1 MSEKQ
6 LELVK
11 DVLRMLRARKEWNE
25 DCGYHESALSYDSA
39 ATMLQYALDEN
50 EECLQQYD
58 YYV

>member
-11 DVLRMLRARKEWNE
+11 NVLRMLRTRKEWNE
-25 DCGYHESALSYDSA
+25 DCGYYESALSYDSA
-39 ATMLQYALDEN
+39 AAMLQYALDEN
-50 EECLQQYD
+50 EECLRQYD